1 MKLSQASSLDSGVS
15 SREIRA
21 ATARL
26 AHPADPLAEWR
37 FEFEEWRTACAE
49 FQKMEQSQIINDD
62 NPAPLKLRQHR
73 YLLFQLMAQGE
84 YLALCLEQNTGL
96 DPLEL
101 SGLMDQVEA
110 FLGSLRDSWHT
121 WHGEALPAHREALA
135 KFLA

>member
-1 MKLSQASSLDSGVS
+1 LDSGVS

-37 FEFEEWRTACAE
+37 FEFEEWQTACAE
-49 FQKMEQSQIINDD
+49 FQQMEQNQIVGDD
-62 NPAPLKLRQHR
+62 HPAPLQLRQHR
-73 YLLFQLMAQGE
+73 YLLFQLMTQGE
-84 YLALCLEQNTGL
+84 YLALCLEQSSGL
-96 DPLEL
+96 KATEL

-110 FLGSLRDSWHT
+110 FLGSLGDSWHT

-135 KFLA
+135 RFLA

>member
-1 MKLSQASSLDSGVS
+1 MDSGVS

-37 FEFEEWRTACAE
+37 FEFEEWRMACSE
-49 FQKMEQSQIINDD
+49 FQQMEQSQIIGDD
-62 NPAPLKLRQHR
+62 HPAPLKLRQHR
-73 YLLFQLMAQGE
+73 YLLFQLMTQGE
-84 YLALCLEQNTGL
+84 YLALCLEQNGAIQPMEQARL
-96 DPLEL
+96 L
-101 SGLMDQVEA
+101 DQVEA

>member
-15 SREIRA
+15 SRQIRA

-26 AHPADPLAEWR
+26 VHPADPLAEWR

-49 FQKMEQSQIINDD
+49 FQQMEQSQILREDS
-62 NPAPLKLRQHR
+62 PAPLKLRQHR
-73 YLLFQLMAQGE
+73 YLLFQLMTQGE
-84 YLALCLEQNTGL
+84 YLALCLEQNRAA
-96 DPLEL
+96 DPMEHA
-101 SGLMDQVEA
+101 GLMDQVEA
-110 FLGSLRDSWHT
+110 FLGTLRDSWHT